1 MSLFKDPSLSLN
13 MSLRQALKRSL
24 ESAQPETPVSD
35 TAQPVP
41 KKAKVVKPKEKTKVS
56 KG

>member
-1 MSLFKDPSLSLN
+1 VSLFKDPSLSLN